1 MRRAK
6 IICTIGPACW
16 AAPQLGKL
24 IDAGMDVARLNFAHG
39 TYDEHARVIHDLRT
53 AAGERNRPIAIL
65 QDLAGPKLRIG
76 TISPE
81 PVVLRAGSTL
91 TLAPEPVISAGSTGS
106 SGSTGGGGSATGSA
120 SGGGRIGVNYP
131 QLATEVKIGQTIL
144 LADGSI
150 TLAVRGIDRGEIRCE
165 VINGGPLFS
174 HAGMHVPGARL
185 SLPAFTKKDEADLR
199 FGLAHGIDLVGL
211 SFVRSARDLEPVRAV
226 CIEAGV
232 TVPLIAKI
240 EKMEALD
247 DLPAIIEAADGLMVA
262 RGDLGVEL
270 PLERVPRI
278 QKEIIAAA
286 NTAGKPVITATQMLQ
301 SMVHEPRPTRA
312 EVADVATAILDG
324 TDAVLLASETAS
336 GAYPI
341 ESTKQIAKIIAE
353 TEQGVDYEHR
363 FWRRRMETER
373 DLAHAI
379 SHAACAMASDLGAT
393 AILTPT
399 TSGGT
404 ARRVARYRPGSPII
418 AVSPNPATVRQLM
431 LCWGVYPILV
441 EHFTTTDE
449 MIGRAKAAALDGGL
463 VRVDDMI
470 IITAGSPG
478 GESGT
483 TNLINAQRLCINA
496 SGAAPLDNPHRH
508 THVHPMGARGRKRVS
523 PPT

>member
-16 AAPQLGKL
+16 AAPQLGAL

-39 TYDEHARVIHDLRT
+39 AYEEHTRVINDLRV

-76 TISPE
+76 AISPE
-81 PVVLRAGSTL
+81 PVVLKAGAMLTL
-91 TLAPEPVISAGSTGS
+91 TPESRTAPIAGGPSIE
-106 SGSTGGGGSATGSA
+106 
-120 SGGGRIGVNYP
+120 GRVGVNYP
-131 QLATEVKIGQTIL
+131 ELAQEVKPGQTIL
-144 LADGSI
+144 LADGTI
-150 TLAVRGIDRGEIRCE
+150 TLIVRAIDRDTVRCE
-165 VINGGPLFS
+165 VVSGGPLSS
-174 HAGMHVPGARL
+174 HAGMNLPGARL

-199 FGLAHGIDLVGL
+199 FGLTHGIDLVGL
-211 SFVRSARDLEPVRAV
+211 SFVRSARDLAPLRAV
-226 CIEAGV
+226 CAAMGV
-232 TVPLIAKI
+232 TVPVIAKI

-247 DLPAIIEAADGLMVA
+247 DLPAIIAAADGLMVA
-262 RGDLGVEL
+262 RGDLGVEV

-278 QKEIIAAA
+278 QKQIIAAA

-336 GAYPI
+336 GRYPI
-341 ESTKQIAKIIAE
+341 ESTQQIAKIIVE
-353 TEQGVDYEHR
+353 TEQGIDYESR
-363 FWRRRMETER
+363 FWRRRMGTER
-373 DLAHAI
+373 DLPHAI
-379 SHAACAMASDLGAT
+379 THAACAMASDLGAT

-399 TSGGT
+399 ASGGT
-404 ARRVARYRPGSPII
+404 ARRVASYRPGSPII

-441 EHFTTTDE
+441 ENFTTTDE
-449 MIGRAKAAALDGGL
+449 MIARAKTAVLDRGL
-463 VRVDDMI
+463 AKADDMV
-470 IITAGSPG
+470 IITSGSPV

-483 TNLINAQRLCINA
+483 TNLIKAERL
-496 SGAAPLDNPHRH
+496 
-508 THVHPMGARGRKRVS
+508 
-523 PPT
+523 